1 MIIDKVIAYISSSSP
16 TRLVFLATFSVLM
29 GSIPLVYLASLIGG
43 VEYTKFLLAISI
55 FLPLILTPSL
65 ISLLIR
71 LTTSLQHFKKHL
83 DEEVEQNK
91 AKDIMMFEQARFAFM
106 GETLAN
112 ISHQWK
118 QPLNTINLS
127 IVNLKLESSGN
138 ENHEK
143 YFDIIEDNVNYLG
156 STIDDFMSFFDKR
169 SSSEMKSL
177 CSIIHELQSIINT
190 HIKNKNIDLEVK
202 LNFECSD
209 IKIASSISQV
219 LLNLL
224 NNAKDALLSIDGEK
238 KIILSF
244 EKEKDGLMIVVS
256 DNGFGIKEEIREK
269 IFSPYFTTKKRT
281 QGTGIGLY
289 MSKQIINKLFDA
301 EIVLLNDTIE
311 TTFKIKIPYSEQCV
325 VEV

>member
-1 MIIDKVIAYISSSSP
+1 MIIDKVITYISSSSP
-16 TRLVFLATFSVLM
+16 ARLVFLATFSVLM

-43 VEYTKFLLAISI
+43 VEYTWFLLAISI
-55 FLPLILTPSL
+55 FLPLILTPTL

-83 DEEVEQNK
+83 DEEIEKNK

-127 IVNLKLESSGN
+127 IVNLKLESRGN
-138 ENHEK
+138 KNEEK

-156 STIDDFMSFFDKR
+156 ATIDDFMSFFDKR

-177 CSIIHELQSIINT
+177 CSIIHEVQSIINKE
-190 HIKNKNIDLEVK
+190 IYLDIGF
-202 LNFECSD
+202 NFECSD

-224 NNAKDALLSIDGEK
+224 NNAKDALLNVDGEK
-238 KIILSF
+238 KIVLSF
-244 EKEKDGLMIVVS
+244 EKEEDGLIIVVS
-256 DNGFGIKEEIREK
+256 DNGSGIKKEIREK

-289 MSKQIINKLFDA
+289 MSKQILNKLFGA
-301 EIVLLNDTIE
+301 EIVLLDVTQR
-311 TTFKIKIPYSEQCV
+311 TSFKIKIPCSEQCV